1 MSVER
6 IWAGWRSAYVAS
18 VEAPPAT
25 GGNPG
30 TCVFCGLAGSEDD
43 EAALVVHRGPT
54 CMVLLNAY
62 PYTTGHML
70 VMPKRHVSRLDDLD
84 REEFD
89 ELWTAT
95 AAAIG
100 AVERAY
106 GPDGVNMG
114 ANLGRAAGAGLPDH
128 VHMHV
133 LPRWVGDTNFM
144 TAVADVRVMP
154 EALPATWRRLV
165 AAWASPQ

>member
-1 MSVER
+1 MSAGR

-18 VEAPPAT
+18 VDSPA
-25 GGNPG
+25 GADGDPG
-30 TCVFCGLAGSEDD
+30 TCVFCGLAGSEDA
-43 EAALVVHRGPT
+43 EAALVVHRGST
-54 CMVLLNAY
+54 CMVVLNAY

-70 VMPKRHVSRLDDLD
+70 VVPTRHVARLDDLD
-84 REEFD
+84 REEFE
-89 ELWTAT
+89 ELWTT
-95 AAAIG
+95 TVAAIG

-114 ANLGRAAGAGLPDH
+114 ANLGRAAGAGLPGH

-144 TAVADVRVMP
+144 AAVADVRVMP
-154 EALPATWRRLV
+154 ETLPSSWRRLV
-165 AAWASPQ
+165 AAWAPPQ

>member
-1 MSVER
+1 M
-6 IWAGWRSAYVAS
+6 
-18 VEAPPAT
+18 
-25 GGNPG
+25 
-30 TCVFCGLAGSEDD
+30 
-43 EAALVVHRGPT
+43 VV
-54 CMVLLNAY
+54 LNAY

-70 VMPKRHVSRLDDLD
+70 VVPTRHVARLDDLD
-84 REEFD
+84 REEFE
-89 ELWTAT
+89 ELWTT
-95 AAAIG
+95 TVAAIG

-114 ANLGRAAGAGLPDH
+114 ANLGRAAGAGLPGH

-154 EALPATWRRLV
+154 ETLPSSWRRLV
-165 AAWASPQ
+165 AAWAPPQ